1 MLTAAPLES
10 ARFGLRV
17 YRATLPDLDPD
28 TLFEEMVA
36 KRVDLAIIRKPV
48 RTPSGFHPIETRG
61 LYPIHADTLVSY
73 ECPLSEY
80 EPRAVLNPN
89 LRIEEAQPQDRAGIL
104 ALIQTVF
111 AEYPNHYRAN
121 PLLSANA
128 IVAGYAEW
136 ALSHLDG
143 ADRIAWVAR
152 IDGQIAALAC
162 SAFDRRGRCQ
172 GVLHGVHPDFSG
184 RGIYTDLI
192 RHTQHYFRERGYRKL
207 AIQTQVGNLPVQRVW
222 AREGFTFSEVYDT
235 FHINALL
242 DIERAGQRSA
252 ILSRPAC
259 RNNKPLSQNDAAM
272 SFLAKSIDVATESGA
287 CILDTTQAN
296 CSAAI
301 WSPATAPGDYQ
312 VRVRA
317 YPTPSGRQLV
327 SATLHDAGG
336 KVCGIARF
344 DTTHKSDSDGS
355 DPLP

>member
-17 YRATLPDLDPD
+17 YRATLPDLDSER
-28 TLFEEMVA
+28 LFEEMIA

-48 RTPSGFHPIETRG
+48 RTPNDLHPIEARG

-73 ECPLSEY
+73 ECRLSEF
-80 EPRAVLNPN
+80 EPRTALNPN
-89 LRIEEAQPQDRAGIL
+89 LRIEQARPQDRAGIL

-111 AEYPNHYRAN
+111 AEYSSHYRAN
-121 PLLSANA
+121 PLLSVDA

-143 ADRIAWVAR
+143 ADRVAWVVR

-162 SAFDRRGRCQ
+162 SSFDRCDRCQ

-192 RHTQHYFRERGYRKL
+192 RHTQHYFRERGYHKL
-207 AIQTQVGNLPVQRVW
+207 AIQTQVGNLLVQRVW
-222 AREGFTFSEVYDT
+222 AREGFIFSEAYDT

-242 DIERAGQRSA
+242 DTERAGQRSA
-252 ILSRPAC
+252 ILSRSAS
-259 RNNKPLSQNDAAM
+259 RDNKPLSQNDAAT

-287 CILDTTQAN
+287 CVLDTTQAN

-301 WSPATAPGDYQ
+301 WSPASAPGNYQ
-312 VRVRA
+312 VLVRA
-317 YPTPSGRQLV
+317 YPTPSGQQLV
-327 SATLHDAGG
+327 SATLHDASG

-344 DTTHKSDSDGS
+344 GTTYKTGPHGRE
-355 DPLP
+355 PLP